1 MKNLNVL
8 FWMCIYC
15 LNAQESIV
23 VITEFLTRSGSG
35 TYLPDFVEI
44 YNPTDISIDLDG
56 WMINNEAIE
65 SQEEEIELETGEE
78 IEVELNS
85 NTIISPK
92 SYMIIADISDFYAN
106 ANGEW
111 LYAGYNFPNSIYL
124 PGFSL
129 SHQDTNIIT
138 ITKNDTL
145 IDEIIFSLDPDDGL
159 DGWPDESQFRGQSL
173 RLHDPNLDN
182 NLSENWSISPKTDIS
197 PYLYDEIGDLAE
209 IKNFGS
215 PIEEN
220 SFQLFSPLNNYTH
233 YIVGD
238 LYSNNNFDDPL
249 EFAWEGTFSDEGLDL
264 EYHLIFSK
272 CGADG
277 WNETYTDCTD
287 DSEEILIDIILDD
300 QLNYFLDVEILEIS
314 QLTIEHFFWTVQ
326 LRKGE
331 DIINSDKF
339 NLIIDTQAYGIYGCT
354 EQDAC
359 NYIPEANIDDDTCD
373 SESCY
378 GCMDFNA
385 FNYDPD
391 ITNPC
396 SPDCCQ
402 YIALSVEELV
412 VGYQDSTEVL
422 SIILENDNG
431 LYIESIQFEFQFNN
445 VSVLLDYLYTTLEG
459 TILDTWDFSIE
470 STEDENSVSV
480 DILYNENPFQG
491 GGIIANIFFDLI
503 GDFGESANIMFSN
516 FLINNIPVEI
526 NNSLITIQGEFEI
539 SGNVLYY
546 DGLEVNSV
554 QFTLEDYIDNANS
567 YIQYSDLGGGFQFS
581 EIETGNYI
589 LTPQKFEDLGGLTST
604 DASRI
609 ARYSIGAYSLEPL
622 QVVAADVS
630 LNGTVSGLDASRVAR
645 YVVGL
650 PVNFNDDSLHW
661 IFSPN
666 AIEYFPLAV
675 DDSSRNFIAYR
686 LGDVNGT
693 WNPDNLLSRSVQDED
708 INFERYK
715 LVNKESAS
723 LSVIIPD
730 SLYIE
735 GVDIE
740 IGYDPSK
747 INQVSINYNADVFN
761 GQHYDFLSNV
771 DLKLKSAIWNIS
783 TPQKIGGII
792 AQIEFNCIGQ
802 CDDAKIWFDKFKIND
817 KVNNGGFLISE
828 SNIITKG
835 IELTLNTNPKKTS
848 LAQNYPNP
856 FNPNTTVSWT
866 LESQSNIDLSIYN
879 VNGEVIDILARGI
892 YNAGTFNV
900 TWSGAYYS
908 SGIYFS
914 RLKVGDRVL
923 QNKMI
928 LLK

>member
-15 LNAQESIV
+15 LNAQENTV

-44 YNPTDISIDLDG
+44 YNFTETPIDLEG
-56 WMINNEAIE
+56 WMINNEIIE
-65 SQEEEIELETGEE
+65 SHEEEIELETGEE
-78 IEVELNS
+78 IEVELNL
-85 NTIISPK
+85 NTIIPPK
-92 SYMIIADISDFYAN
+92 SYMIIADIGDFYAN

-111 LYAGYNFPNSIYL
+111 LYAGYNFPNSIYI

-129 SHQDTNIIT
+129 SHQETNIIT

-145 IDEIIFSLDPDDGL
+145 IDSLIFSLDPDDGIE
-159 DGWPDESQFRGQSL
+159 GWPDESQFRGHSL

-182 NLSENWSISPKTDIS
+182 NDSENWSISPKTDIS
-197 PYLYDEIGDLAE
+197 PYLYDEIGDVGE

-220 SFQLFSPLNNYTH
+220 SFKLLTPENNHTH
-233 YIVGD
+233 YIEGD
-238 LYSNNNFDDPL
+238 VYSDNNFADALP
-249 EFAWEGTFSDEGLDL
+249 FAWEGTFSDEGLDL

-272 CGADG
+272 CDADG
-277 WNETYTDCTD
+277 WNETYTECTD
-287 DSEEILIDIILDD
+287 DSEQILIDIILGN
-300 QLNYFLDVEILEIS
+300 QLTYFLDLEILEIS
-314 QLTIEHFFWTVQ
+314 QLMIDHFFWTVQ
-326 LRKGE
+326 LHKGE

-339 NLIIDTQAYGIYGCT
+339 NLTIDAQNYGVYGCT
-354 EQDAC
+354 DEDAC
-359 NYIPEANIDDDTCD
+359 NYMPEANIDDNNCD

-396 SPDCCQ
+396 NPDCCQ
-402 YIALSVEELV
+402 YITLTTEELV

-422 SIILENDNG
+422 SIMLENNNG
-431 LYIESIQFEFQFNN
+431 LYIESIHFEFEFN
-445 VSVLLDYLYTTLEG
+445 STEVLLDYLYTTLEG
-459 TILDTWDFSIE
+459 TILDVWGFSIE
-470 STEDENSVSV
+470 TIEDNNSVSV
-480 DILYNENPFQG
+480 DILYSENAFPG

-503 GDFGESANIMFSN
+503 GDFGESTNITFSN

-526 NNSLITIQGEFEI
+526 NNSLITIQGQFEI

-546 DGLEVNSV
+546 DGLEINNV
-554 QFTLEDYIDNANS
+554 QFTLEDYDNNTNF
-567 YIQYSDLGGGFQFS
+567 YTQYSDLEGNFQFN

-589 LTPQKFEDLGGLTST
+589 LKPQKFEDFGGLTST

-609 ARYSIGAYSLEPL
+609 ARYSIGAYSLDPH
-622 QVVAADVS
+622 QVIAADVS

-645 YVVGL
+645 YVVDL

-661 IFSPN
+661 VFAPN

-675 DDSSRNFIAYR
+675 DDTSRNFYAYR

-693 WNPDNLLSRSVQDED
+693 WNPDNLLSRSVQVEGID
-708 INFERYK
+708 FERYK
-715 LVNKESAS
+715 LVDKESAS

-747 INQVSINYNADVFN
+747 INQVSINYNTDVFDD
-761 GQHYDFLSNV
+761 QHYNFLSNV
-771 DLKLKSAIWNIS
+771 NLKLKSAIWNIS
-783 TPQKIGGII
+783 MPQKIGGVI
-792 AQIEFNCIGQ
+792 AQIDFNCIGQ
-802 CDDAKIWFDKFKIND
+802 CDNAKIWFDKFKIND

-828 SNIITKG
+828 SNIISKA

-866 LESQSNIDLSIYN
+866 LENQSNIDLSIYN
-879 VNGEVIDILARGI
+879 INGEVIDVLAKGI

-900 TWSGAYYS
+900 TWSGTYHP

-914 RLKVGDRVL
+914 RLKVGDRIL